1 MGLPQVSSSNSA
13 EEVVA
18 TSLGSFLH
26 SPPPLAGVSTCDLD
40 GMHGGSMSQTAAD
53 TPCSS
58 IGEFHRKASLE
69 SSKFSDGSFKSGGS
83 NDATTG
89 VHGFKITS
97 ADKVGLFTPKI
108 GWNTPNPV
116 SRIVGFESC
125 GTSSLSKELEGVSAD
140 DVHSSSFDGVTVNGT
155 ECSGSLVR
163 KRLLSPLKSMLS
175 PDQFNSDPLDIGFS
189 NSEMNSPARTDSS
202 SVPMSQDHKKVNVG
216 SKIQFTTS
224 SWSESSCLEQK
235 IVPNDNSRVSSIFF
249 TDGPLLENNDTD
261 SHSNF
266 LFMPGL
272 DQFNKS
278 SKVISHCGLTP
289 ISPQKSISPCLSLS
303 PLGPKFSERIE
314 TVPGCRK
321 VKKEIGD
328 RCSTLKNLEESIN
341 DSDSGIIFATEEAE
355 FTVGRSFEDVHKEF
369 RPSSLEST
377 AGLSWPLRQESPPTS
392 QCFRFVRSLSG
403 LSVRR
408 SLVGSFEES
417 LLSGRL
423 ISGKPS
429 QRFDGFLAV
438 LSITGG
444 NFSPQSQKLPF
455 SVTSVDGDCYLLYYA
470 SIDLGR
476 NSSNKCRAQKLQRGL
491 GNDDSQTVKSCFRIP
506 MKGRIQLV
514 LSNPEKTPVHTYL
527 CNYDLSDMPAGTKTF
542 LRQKVTL
549 ASSGPTSTELKQGQ
563 IDLETKVRE
572 KNTEVKEIEGSD
584 LVDSVDRRKSS
595 SQSQNVASIRSCMLE
610 NGYDNGDWPWP
621 KTDHTE
627 TNCMDTCHETCKRL
641 ANGCSKVNENNSGAG
656 ALRYALHL
664 RFLCPSPKKKSHLV
678 QRCKSDPFFVPQN
691 TSLDKEV
698 DRRFYL
704 YNDLRVVFPQRHS
717 DADEGKLNVE
727 YHFPEDP
734 RYFDIGN

>member
-13 EEVVA
+13 GEVVA
-18 TSLGSFLH
+18 TSLGAFLH

-40 GMHGGSMSQTAAD
+40 GMHGGSMSETAAD

-58 IGEFHRKASLE
+58 NGEFHRKASLE

-83 NDATTG
+83 NDATTS
-89 VHGFKITS
+89 VHGFKIKS

-155 ECSGSLVR
+155 ESSGSLVR
-163 KRLLSPLKSMLS
+163 KRLLSPLKSMLC
-175 PDQFNSDPLDIGFS
+175 PDQFDGSPLDIGLS

-224 SWSESSCLEQK
+224 SWSESS
-235 IVPNDNSRVSSIFF
+235 IVPNDNGRVSSIFF
-249 TDGPLLENNDTD
+249 TDGPLLENNDTN

-278 SKVISHCGLTP
+278 SKVISRCGLTP
-289 ISPQKSISPCLSLS
+289 ISPQKAISPCLSLS

-321 VKKEIGD
+321 VKNEIGD

-355 FTVGRSFEDVHKEF
+355 FTVGRRSFEDVHKEF

-377 AGLSWPLRQESPPTS
+377 VGLGWPLRQESPPTS

-403 LSVRR
+403 LSVRK

-429 QRFDGFLAV
+429 QVSTFFL
-438 LSITGG
+438 L
-444 NFSPQSQKLPF
+444 
-455 SVTSVDGDCYLLYYA
+455 
-470 SIDLGR
+470 
-476 NSSNKCRAQKLQRGL
+476 
-491 GNDDSQTVKSCFRIP
+491 
-506 MKGRIQLV
+506 
-514 LSNPEKTPVHTYL
+514 
-527 CNYDLSDMPAGTKTF
+527 
-542 LRQKVTL
+542 
-549 ASSGPTSTELKQGQ
+549 
-563 IDLETKVRE
+563 
-572 KNTEVKEIEGSD
+572 
-584 LVDSVDRRKSS
+584 
-595 SQSQNVASIRSCMLE
+595 
-610 NGYDNGDWPWP
+610 
-621 KTDHTE
+621 
-627 TNCMDTCHETCKRL
+627 
-641 ANGCSKVNENNSGAG
+641 
-656 ALRYALHL
+656 
-664 RFLCPSPKKKSHLV
+664 
-678 QRCKSDPFFVPQN
+678 
-691 TSLDKEV
+691 
-698 DRRFYL
+698 
-704 YNDLRVVFPQRHS
+704 
-717 DADEGKLNVE
+717 
-727 YHFPEDP
+727 
-734 RYFDIGN
+734 